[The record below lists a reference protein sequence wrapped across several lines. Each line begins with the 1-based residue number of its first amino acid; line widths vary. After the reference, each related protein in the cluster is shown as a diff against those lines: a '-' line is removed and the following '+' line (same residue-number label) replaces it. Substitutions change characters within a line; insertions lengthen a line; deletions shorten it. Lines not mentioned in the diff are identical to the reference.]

1 MQYNK
6 HTIIALDFQTL
17 DEVKSLISKL
27 QNLKDDNPLVYV
39 KVGMEL
45 FYAEGPAVIKYLKE
59 QNLKVFL
66 DLKVHDIPN
75 TAYGAVRSLV
85 KLGVDMINVHAGGS
99 IKMMQKAKAAIDE
112 FCQDTSNKPLL
123 IGVTQLTS
131 TDQETLN
138 DELKISGTVEESVIN
153 LAQNTKTA
161 GLDGIVCSA
170 LEVPSIKA
178 KLGQEFITVCPGI
191 RPKGSSTDDQKR
203 VVTPQDAFEK
213 GADYIVVGRA
223 VTQASDPRA
232 AFEKIID
239 FSHGYAKS

>member
-1 MQYNK
+1 MQYNER
-6 HTIIALDFQTL
+6 TIIALDFQTL
-17 DEVKSLISKL
+17 DEVKSLVSKL
-27 QNLKDDNPLVYV
+27 KDLNGSNALYYV

-45 FYAEGPAVIKYLKE
+45 FYAEGPEVIKYLKE

-85 KLGVDMINVHAGGS
+85 RLGVDMINVHAGGS
-99 IKMMQKAKAAIDE
+99 IKMMQKAKEAIDE
-112 FCQDTSNKPLL
+112 FCTDSSNKPLL

-138 DELKISGTVEESVIN
+138 NEFKISGSIEESVIN
-153 LAQNTKTA
+153 LAQNVKQA

-170 LEVPSIKA
+170 LEVPSIKE

-203 VVTPQDAFEK
+203 VVTPKDAFTEK
-213 GADYIVVGRA
+213 SCDYIVVGRA
-223 VTQASDPRA
+223 VTKSDDPKL
-232 AFEKIID
+232 AFENIIN
-239 FSHGYAKS
+239 SI